1 MPSKTINVLIADDHE
16 LIRSGI
22 KYIIA
27 EAADSR
33 VVGEAADGLEA
44 TKVAEK
50 VQWDVAILDVNMPR
64 RNGIDVLKFMH
75 ATWPKRGI
83 LILSIYPEA
92 QYAVRAIE
100 SGASGYLSKQSVSA
114 ELVKAIRHVSR
125 GGKFITPGI
134 AELLACALG
143 SRQRESGDTLSNR
156 ELQVLMLIASGKP
169 LVQVADLLNLDVS
182 TVSVYRRRVL
192 NKLGLDSTSEL
203 IRYGIENGLVE

>member
-1 MPSKTINVLIADDHE
+1 
-16 LIRSGI
+16 
-22 KYIIA
+22 
-27 EAADSR
+27 
-33 VVGEAADGLEA
+33 
-44 TKVAEK
+44 
-50 VQWDVAILDVNMPR
+50 
-64 RNGIDVLKFMH
+64 
-75 ATWPKRGI
+75 
-83 LILSIYPEA
+83 
-92 QYAVRAIE
+92 
-100 SGASGYLSKQSVSA
+100 
-114 ELVKAIRHVSR
+114 VKAIRHVSR